1 MAKKGT
7 KIKRYGNI
15 YGRGMG
21 AGSWPILIA
30 MIFGVV
36 LFGVIGWSLY
46 TPVHE
51 FVMNLGTQSPPE
63 PSSVAAAVSSSAT
76 PESQQQTSQPA
87 PENSVPSQPQ
97 PAETAPAN
105 QHQGMR
111 GIYLPQAQLMDDTVL
126 SNMLASAAQAQ
137 LNTVVVDAKDATG
150 AVLFASENAVAQK
163 AGASADTAYS
173 AQHVAEV
180 ISNKGFVPAAR
191 IHAFHDSITPLN
203 ERDMAVHYYDTD
215 IFWYD
220 NSPNMG
226 GKPWLNPYSPSA
238 QQYIISLAG
247 ELCSQ
252 GFKIILLDSVQFPSG
267 VGLDKA
273 GYGTAAKTT
282 TKDQVLAQFVDAIS
296 AAVKAKGGEL
306 ILCMQEGWTPT
317 GDAVRDLQ
325 IKSTNNQLYGGNP
338 VGFFT
343 ARATLPLPSDGTL
356 WASALRNASSV
367 APNTGWISVI
377 PAYGADGTLADCIAL
392 TTLLKNAGGDNYV
405 LYNPQGNYK
414 LQ

>member
-51 FVMNLGTQSPPE
+51 FVMNLGSQPPPE
-63 PSSVAAAVSSSAT
+63 PSSTAAAVSSSET
-76 PESQQQTSQPA
+76 PEPQQQTTQPA

-97 PAETAPAN
+97 PAGTAPAN

-111 GIYLPQAQLMDDTVL
+111 GIYLPQTQLMDDTVL
-126 SNMLASAAQAQ
+126 SNMLASASQAQ

-163 AGASADTAYS
+163 AGASADIAYS

-203 ERDMAVHYYDTD
+203 EREMAVHYYDTD

-226 GKPWLNPYSPSA
+226 GKPWLNPYSQSA

-306 ILCMQEGWTPT
+306 ILCTQESWAPT
-317 GDAVRDLQ
+317 GDAMRDQQ
-325 IKSTNNQLYGGNP
+325 IQSSNNQLYGGNP
-338 VGFFT
+338 AGFFT
-343 ARATLPLPSDGTL
+343 GRAMLSLPSDGSL
-356 WASALRNASSV
+356 WATALRNVSSA
-367 APNTGWISVI
+367 APNTSWISVI

-392 TTLLKNAGGDNYV
+392 TTLLKNAGGDDYV

>member
-1 MAKKGT
+1 MARKGT

-30 MIFGVV
+30 MFFGVL
-36 LFGVIGWSLY
+36 LFGIIGWSLY
-46 TPVHE
+46 TPVHDL
-51 FVMNLGTQSPPE
+51 VMRLGAESLSAA
-63 PSSVAAAVSSSAT
+63 SSAAANVSLPAT
-76 PESQQQTSQPA
+76 PEQQTSGAAPDNATPPSESQPA
-87 PENSVPSQPQ
+87 
-97 PAETAPAN
+97 ATAPVN
-105 QHQGMR
+105 QSHDMR
-111 GIYLPQAQLMDDTVL
+111 GIYIPQAQLMDDTML
-126 SNMLASAAQAQ
+126 SNMLANAAGAQ

-150 AVLFASENAVAQK
+150 AVLFSSENSLAQK
-163 AGASADTAYS
+163 AGASADSAYS
-173 AQHVAEV
+173 AQQVAEV
-180 ISNKGFVPAAR
+180 ISQKGFIPAAR
-191 IHAFHDSITPLN
+191 IHAFRDSIAPLQ

-215 IFWYD
+215 IYWYD
-220 NSPNMG
+220 NSPDMG
-226 GKPWLNPYSPSA
+226 GKPWLNPYSQAA

-273 GYGTAAKTT
+273 GYGAAAKTT
-282 TKDQVLAQFVDAIS
+282 AKDKVLTQFVGAIS

-306 ILCMQEGWTPT
+306 ILCTQEGWAPT
-317 GDAVRDLQ
+317 GDALRDPEIQSGNSVR
-325 IKSTNNQLYGGNP
+325 YGGSP

-343 ARATLPLPSDGTL
+343 ARVMLPLPSDGAL
-356 WASALRNASSV
+356 WASALRNASSA
-367 APNTGWISVI
+367 APNTGWIGII
-377 PAYGADGTLADCIAL
+377 PAFAADGTLADCTAL
-392 TTLLKNAGGDNYV
+392 TTSLKNAGGNDYV